1 MWGKPVTLPRRA
13 LGLGVLALVAVL
25 APARESGAAR
35 FPNLYE
41 ATVVPD
47 PAAADQRAA
56 AEAQALSKVLVR
68 VTGNRNAPL
77 DPGLQALLGNPSLVN
92 SYGDLRPGEKQV
104 GFNARV
110 IDSALKQ
117 LNWPVWG
124 AERPLILLWIA
135 VDDGVG
141 GRAILGA
148 NAPGAET
155 SPTTAELL
163 ATIRPELDAVA
174 DERGLLL
181 ALPLLDLEDL
191 TAVTFNDIWGGFE
204 DYVLAASTRY
214 RADAVLTGAVRPGLL
229 GNEVQWLL
237 LKDGERRPLNGIT
250 LRDGLDSVADLYAA
264 EFGVVGDASTARLT
278 VLDIGNLNDYGKVM
292 SYLDTL
298 SVLQSVD
305 VESFERGVLSLRLT
319 TRGDARVLER
329 LLALGGVLS
338 PAGSGSAQG
347 SAGTL
352 AFRVNRGAGP

>member
-1 MWGKPVTLPRRA
+1 
-13 LGLGVLALVAVL
+13 
-25 APARESGAAR
+25 
-35 FPNLYE
+35 
-41 ATVVPD
+41 
-47 PAAADQRAA
+47 
-56 AEAQALSKVLVR
+56 
-68 VTGNRNAPL
+68 
-77 DPGLQALLGNPSLVN
+77 
-92 SYGDLRPGEKQV
+92 
-104 GFNARV
+104 
-110 IDSALKQ
+110 LKQ